1 MRKIFVLFA
10 LMCSIYAHSQDVVNT
25 EILKM
30 DSIAASYFNEKQYAS
45 ALNTY
50 GELQKLLNANLTE
63 GDSLVIDNYVKQANC
78 YSLLDKFDKAIELTK
93 NAVALQ
99 KKYHGTDKLYAFY
112 LDNLSVYQNVVNDY
126 ESALKNLQEA
136 ENIYQKLGC
145 IDIDFADILAHK
157 STSLAAL
164 EKYTDA
170 ISTELR
176 ALDLKAAI
184 SGVHS
189 DEYIE
194 EAPYLV
200 NYYTAAG
207 MMDEAATFENKIKEL
222 KKEAEEGIADIP
234 SEINFKTAAE
244 TKEHKWEVLRC
255 ADYILGHCPGGQQ
268 TADAMVYIGN
278 WIEKTEMLRLSFG
291 SFESNFVKNE
301 KDAILLV
308 AYLASCIK
316 YAFSQECST
325 MDYNMFVNGLVGM
338 LDFYNGCLEEKCI
351 SKNKF
356 CDKLINDFEKDK
368 IADTIKQLW
377 AEKEREMKIAAGAA
391 VVRSNME

>member
-255 ADYILGHCPGGQQ
+255 ANYILEHYPSASQMNN
-268 TADAMVYIGN
+268 ALNYMIN
-278 WIEKTEMLRLSFG
+278 WISETEMLHLVSG
-291 SFESNFVKNE
+291 SVEE
-301 KDAILLV
+301 KFSKDKTGLLFM
-308 AYLASCIK
+308 AYVASCIK
-316 YAFSQECST
+316 YAFDEDSFT
-325 MDYNMFVNGLVGM
+325 MDRYMFGSALVAVVN
-338 LDFYNGCLEEKCI
+338 YYRACLEKKFI
-351 SKNKF
+351 KKNKF
-356 CDKLINDFEKDK
+356 CDEIINAYNNGNIDT
-368 IADTIKQLW
+368 TIKQLW
-377 AEKEREMKIAAGAA
+377 AEKEREINIATGAA